1 MSKYIIK
8 RIIIAVVTIL
18 AIISIV
24 FLIGLLNRS
33 EPDDMIL
40 AKPVIY
46 LYPEKEMNVSVKLGS
61 TVLTSSWPE
70 SADAQ
75 WNVTAAP
82 DGTVKDEAGQ
92 EYSYIF
98 WEGVSEGFE
107 PDFSR
112 GFCIRGEDTA
122 EFLRQTLSEMGLK
135 PREYNEFIV
144 YWAPQMQ
151 KNAYNIISFQ
161 GENYDAAAPLD
172 ISPAP
177 DSMLRVF
184 MAWKASDEYVSMEP
198 QQIAAFE
205 RKDFT
210 VVEWGGCEVG
220 NMPA

>member
-1 MSKYIIK
+1 MLK
-8 RIIIAVVTIL
+8 RIIIIAVLIL
-18 AIISIV
+18 VIVGAVIAIWRIAAGRGSD
-24 FLIGLLNRS
+24 G
-33 EPDDMIL
+33 EQPDYSTMG

-46 LYPEKEMNVSVKLGS
+46 LYPEKETNVSVKLGN
-61 TVLTSSWPE
+61 TELMATWPE
-70 SADAQ
+70 SPDGVWHVKAS
-75 WNVTAAP
+75 P
-82 DGTVKDEAGQ
+82 DGTLTDEDGQ

-112 GFCIRGEDTA
+112 GFCVRGEDTA
-122 EFLRQTLSEMGLK
+122 EFLRQALSEMGLE

-144 YWAPQMQ
+144 YWAPLMQ

-184 MAWKASDEYVSMEP
+184 MAWEGSDKPVNMEG
-198 QQIAAFE
+198 QEFTAFE
-205 RKDFT
+205 REGFT
-210 VVEWGGCEVG
+210 VVEWGGCKIG
-220 NMPA
+220 